1 MDPMGM
7 FADRIRCTDADVKR
21 MGMDKTSNTSL
32 PPQSVFSRQL
42 SPMMVMLV
50 KFSRALSLLPILAL
64 LGGCQFAVLNPAGD
78 IAVQQRDLII
88 ISVVLMLLIIVPVMI
103 ATVVFARRYR
113 ASNTDAPYDPNWHHS
128 TQLEVLIW
136 TAPLLIIIALGA
148 VTWMSTHLLDP
159 FRPLGRLDAE
169 RQIPGNVAPLEV
181 QVVALDWKWMFI
193 YPEQGIAT
201 INELAA
207 PVDRPIRFH
216 LTSSTVMNTFSVP
229 ALAGMIYTMAG
240 METQLNAVS
249 NREGVFQGMSANYS
263 GHGFSKMTFKF
274 HSLNQ
279 GAFDGWVA
287 KVKAEGSNLD
297 NAVYGEV
304 EKPSEGVPVRYFS
317 SVQDGLFRQ
326 IVNLCATPGKMCMNE
341 MMHIDAQGGAGT
353 DSAHNRE
360 RLIYDGHRSHD
371 GHEESG
377 ATFPASGREPRSEEA
392 PEGSQPDEL
401 APNVNQ
407 PQTQPTDGQ
416 DQQVPSGGQGSP
428 APDQL
433 NQSN

>member
-1 MDPMGM
+1 
-7 FADRIRCTDADVKR
+7 
-21 MGMDKTSNTSL
+21 
-32 PPQSVFSRQL
+32 
-42 SPMMVMLV
+42 MMVMLV
-50 KFSRALSLLPILAL
+50 KSSRALLTLPIFAL
-64 LGGCQFAVLNPAGD
+64 LGGCNFAVMNPAGD
-78 IAVQQRDLII
+78 VAVQQRDLII

-103 ATVVFARRYR
+103 AIVVFALRYR
-113 ASNTDAPYDPNWHHS
+113 ASNTDAPYDPDWHHS

-159 FRPLGRLDAE
+159 FRPLGRLDAQ

-201 INELAA
+201 VNELAA

-263 GHGFSKMTFKF
+263 GAGFSRMTFKF
-274 HSLNQ
+274 HSMNQ
-279 GAFDGWVA
+279 GAFNQWVA

-297 NAVYGEV
+297 AGVYEKL
-304 EKPSEGVPVRYFS
+304 EKPSEANPVSYFS

-353 DSAHNRE
+353 ESEHNRE
-360 RLIYDGHRSHD
+360 RLTYDGHRSHE
-371 GHEESG
+371 GHEQPG
-377 ATFPASGREPRSEEA
+377 ATFPASGRVPFGNEQ
-392 PEGSQPDEL
+392 PEGMKPDEL
-401 APNVNQ
+401 TPGVNQ
-407 PQTQPTDGQ
+407 QQTQPDN
-416 DQQVPSGGQGSP
+416 GQGHEMPGGDQGGTP
-428 APDQL
+428 APAQL
-433 NQSN
+433 NQHN